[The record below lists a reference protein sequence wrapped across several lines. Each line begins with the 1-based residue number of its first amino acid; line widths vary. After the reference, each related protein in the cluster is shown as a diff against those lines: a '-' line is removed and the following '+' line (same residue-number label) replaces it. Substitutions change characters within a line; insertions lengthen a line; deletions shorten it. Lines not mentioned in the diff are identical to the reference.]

1 VQVMRQGF
9 FIAPRRARRKLM
21 PVSRSGFQPL

>member
-9 FIAPRRARRKLM
+9 FIASRRTRCKLL
-21 PVSRSGFQPL
+21 PVSPQRR